1 MAVIFQEL
9 ELDIKDLIS
18 VVMTLR
24 KDCLF
29 MLDVYGD
36 LKLEILSN

>member
-24 KDCLF
+24 KRL
-29 MLDVYGD
+29 LVHAGS
-36 LKLEILSN
+36 IW